1 MPANFEKS
9 TIVSAR
15 SAGARSSECWSTLP
29 TSKRVGSVIH
39 VVGCWPSITAGAG
52 RNPPSLAIWTQSGPA
67 ASLLASTGVGETT
80 GSVCAAASSPGFRA
94 TSVVPSPWVG
104 SAVYHWK
111 LKNRSLAALSRRSR

>member
-9 TIVSAR
+9 TTTSAR

-39 VVGCWPSITAGAG
+39 VVGCWPSMTAGFG
-52 RNPPSLAIWTQSGPA
+52 RNPPSEAICTQSGPA
-67 ASLLASTGVGETT
+67 ALLPAPTGVGETV
-80 GSVCAAASSPGFRA
+80 GSVCAAASSPGLRA
-94 TSVVPSPWVG
+94 TSVVPSPWFG

-111 LKNRSLAALSRRSR
+111 LKNRSLAAFNIRSR